1 MKGPVASL
9 TTTLITGEEG
19 RKGQR
24 ILEIRI
30 LVFGVHPFEGW
41 IPKPF
46 PSNSIFF
53 DLISCPGEVSAGNK
67 RDEGDEFLPRQI
79 YANVDRGDV
88 ESRGWKKKKKSV
100 NTYGRERT
108 VQPGPPA
115 IHPSPRRGVEQL
127 FERR

>member
-1 MKGPVASL
+1 MDSETISFQLNFLRLNLVPRRSL
-9 TTTLITGEEG
+9 G
-19 RKGQR
+19 
-24 ILEIRI
+24 
-30 LVFGVHPFEGW
+30 
-41 IPKPF
+41 
-46 PSNSIFF
+46 
-53 DLISCPGEVSAGNK
+53 AGNK

-100 NTYGRERT
+100 NIYGRERT